1 MTDARF
7 RDLEDHACPGA
18 GACGGQF
25 TANTMA
31 LALEFLGLS
40 PIGTAS
46 PPGLD
51 PRRQQAA
58 HEAGRLVMDQ
68 LTRGLKPRDILT
80 RLAFENAIT
89 GVAATGGSTNA
100 VLHLLALAREA
111 GVPLTID
118 DFDTVSARTPTLA
131 DLKPGG
137 RYGRRRPRPRRRDPT
152 GRPAPALGRQARRRP
167 AHAQRQVLGRR
178 GGRRHRGARP
188 GRRAGRS
195 SGR

>member
-1 MTDARF
+1 VLYGGSIAPGRFEGRDVTIQDVFEAVGAHARGLMTDEQF

-40 PIGTAS
+40 PVGTAS
-46 PPGLD
+46 PPALD
-51 PRRQQAA
+51 PRKNRVA

-80 RLAFENAIT
+80 RLAFENAIA

-100 VLHLLALAREA
+100 VLPLLALAREA

-118 DFDTVSARTPTLA
+118 DFDVVSARTPLLA

-137 RYGRRRPRPRRRDPT
+137 RYLAADLEKAG
-152 GRPAPALGRQARRRP
+152 GVQLVARRL
-167 AHAQRQVLGRR
+167 VD
-178 GGRRHRGARP
+178 GGF
-188 GRRAGRS
+188 
-195 SGR
+195 